1 MLAQS
6 ISDRPPS
13 WQQKIVLVLLV
24 CSLLAAVWW
33 LLAYLGM
40 PEKLSPQAL
49 ADWVDQ
55 GGALGPLLMVLL
67 MVLAVVVGPLPTLPV
82 SAASGL
88 VFGLWAGTAI
98 AVLGATIGAGV
109 AFGISR
115 LLGRDLT
122 RQKLPDNM
130 LFAPEAPQAVLFWG
144 ILVTRLVPVFSF
156 ALVSYAAGLT
166 AVTLGRFLLAS
177 IIGMLPMTLVFVG
190 LGQGFQIHPIAS
202 LVAGAL
208 LLTVMMVV
216 PYYARGPLG
225 RYLKNENKK
234 RG

>member
-1 MLAQS
+1 
-6 ISDRPPS
+6 
-13 WQQKIVLVLLV
+13 
-24 CSLLAAVWW
+24 
-33 LLAYLGM
+33 M

-49 ADWVDQ
+49 ADWADR

-88 VFGLWAGTAI
+88 VFGLWAGAAI
-98 AVLGATIGAGV
+98 AVLGASLGAAL

-166 AVTLGRFLLAS
+166 AVTLGRFLLAT

-190 LGQGFQIHPIAS
+190 LGQGFQIHPLAS
-202 LVAGAL
+202 LTAAAL
-208 LLTVMMVV
+208 LLTAMTLA
-216 PYYARGPLG
+216 PYYLRHPLK
-225 RYLKNENKK
+225 RYLASKK
-234 RG
+234 